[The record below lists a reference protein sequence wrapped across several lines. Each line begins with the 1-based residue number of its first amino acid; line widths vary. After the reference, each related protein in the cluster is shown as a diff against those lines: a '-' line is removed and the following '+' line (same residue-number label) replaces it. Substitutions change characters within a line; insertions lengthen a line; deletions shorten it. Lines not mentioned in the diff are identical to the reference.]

1 MQSRVSFYEIGLKVR
16 CVVSGIVYGTI
27 SKNKFGR
34 MSYKPSHGYKLSNRN
49 ASRVDAEIIKR
60 DIYA

>member
-1 MQSRVSFYEIGLKVR
+1 MQSNVVFYENGSNVQ
-16 CVVSGIVYGTI
+16 CVIDGRLCGTI